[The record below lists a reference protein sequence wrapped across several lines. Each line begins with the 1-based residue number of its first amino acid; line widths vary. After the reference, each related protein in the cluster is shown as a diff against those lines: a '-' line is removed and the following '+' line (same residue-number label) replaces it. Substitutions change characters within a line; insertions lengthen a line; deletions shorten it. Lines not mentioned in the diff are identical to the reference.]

1 MADKDLLTERTDEKL
16 EQALAL
22 AQNTIY
28 KQYLSE
34 LGDYELVEPSEA
46 FLDETPA
53 NCIRM
58 YQLEE
63 LSCKKGEDVFQKL
76 STVYHASMSLGCNL
90 IVMVDVDAPDAPAKI
105 YVGVRHSDKTENYAN
120 ILTTSYTTLR
130 NGILSNFPGSK
141 LRKINAKEDLPKL
154 IDEVF
159 GDHVNHVSAVSCVAS
174 VRDKS
179 KTENKSFIQGLERL
193 VDTMRGNTYTAL
205 LVAEPISVEQQMA
218 IRSGYENMYSI
229 LSTFAKTNLSMNE
242 STSESTMESFS
253 KGISESVSESVSK
266 TQGKTHSGSA
276 NIGAWFFASLSL
288 GYNYGTTKSTAD
300 TQGTQKGRNEQKT
313 SSSGTQ
319 TTTGKTLQVESINKQ
334 VAEMLARIEEQ
345 LKRIKQCEDYG
356 AYSCSA
362 YFLSSRKDSC
372 LLAANTYRALMLGDG
387 SAVES
392 GAINTWSSSLKDP
405 NALNLVPSLKEY
417 LQRFVHP
424 EFVKKVNG
432 ANGEIA
438 IPYTPGTVVSGIELP
453 LHLGLPT
460 RSVYGLPVIE
470 HAEFGRNINLR
481 ERNET
486 SKQSGVELG
495 TIYHM
500 GNVESATVSLDVK
513 SLAMHTFVTG
523 STGSGKSNTVYQI
536 LQELNKQGVKFLVV
550 EPAKGE
556 YKHVFGNGVAKVYG
570 TNPYYT
576 PLLKINPFKFPK
588 EIHVLEHIDRLIEIF
603 NVCWPM
609 YAAMPAVLKDSVER
623 AYIATGWD
631 LSTSQNKYNN
641 DFYPTFVDVL
651 DELNAVVAE
660 SAFSQEVKDNYVG
673 SLATRIKSL
682 TNGIY
687 GRIFDNAELGDKTLF
702 DENII
707 VDLSRVG
714 SVETK
719 SMIMGILVMR
729 LQEYRMT
736 SGKMNADLQHVT
748 VLEEA
753 HNLLKRTS
761 TEQSSESANLLGKSV
776 EMLANTI
783 AEVRT
788 YGEGFI
794 IADQAPGL
802 LDLSVIRNTN
812 TKIIMRLPEEE
823 DRILVG
829 RAANINDEQIKELSK
844 LPTGVAAIYQNNWI
858 EPVLCKINRAQDD
871 SSVQKYEYHASPMQ
885 TDMEAG
891 AEALTPLVRFL
902 LYSRLPEDIVFD
914 TNELKNALSKSSI
927 STRNKIRIMSF
938 ISEYERTKT
947 LRLWSED
954 RFDEMSRFITQLF
967 GSEKAV
973 ESFVKT
979 ANSFDELSGS
989 LFSYIQT
996 RLHESYDSLDLAL
1009 SQCFM
1014 KNFSLA
1020 DSDNINI
1027 YAAWRDDVVQKG
1039 GLV

>member
-1 MADKDLLTERTDEKL
+1 MADKVSIFKNSTGL
-16 EQALAL
+16 ESALKL

-34 LGDYELVEPSEA
+34 LGTYDLVPPSQIL
-46 FLDETPA
+46 LDETPE
-53 NCIRM
+53 NCIRL
-58 YQLEE
+58 YHLEE

-90 IVMVDVDAPDAPAKI
+90 VVMVDVDAPDAPAKI
-105 YVGVRHSDKTENYAN
+105 YIGVKQSDQTEKHAN

-154 IDEVF
+154 IEEIF
-159 GDHVNHVSAVSCVAS
+159 GDHVNHVSAVSCIAS

-205 LVAEPISVEQQMA
+205 LVAEPISAEKQMV
-218 IRSGYENMYSI
+218 IRNGYENMYSL
-229 LSTFAKTNLSMNE
+229 LSTFAKTNISMNE
-242 STSESTMESFS
+242 STSESTMRSITNS
-253 KGISESVSESVSK
+253 VTESVTDSVSQTRGRTQGYSAGASFIASLNYSDSKTESETKQSGK
-266 TQGKTHSGSA
+266 TQG
-276 NIGAWFFASLSL
+276 
-288 GYNYGTTKSTAD
+288 TTKASAESR
-300 TQGTQKGRNEQKT
+300 G
-313 SSSGTQ
+313 SQ
-319 TTTGKTLQVESINKQ
+319 TTIGKTLQIEAINKQ
-334 VAEMLARIEEQ
+334 ANEMLSRIEEQ

-387 SAVES
+387 SSVER
-392 GAINTWSSSLKDP
+392 GAINTWSSYLKDP
-405 NALNLVPSLKEY
+405 YAPNLVPSLKEY
-417 LQRFVHP
+417 LKRFVHP
-424 EFVKKVNG
+424 EFVKKINSFDDEV
-432 ANGEIA
+432 E
-438 IPYTPGTVVSGIELP
+438 IPYTPGTIVSGVELP

-460 RSVYGLPVIE
+460 RSVFGLPVIE

-481 ERNET
+481 ERSDA
-486 SKQSGVELG
+486 SKQSYVELG

-556 YKHVFGNGVAKVYG
+556 YKHVFGNGAAKVFG

-576 PLLKINPFKFPK
+576 PLLKINPFRFPK

-623 AYIATGWD
+623 AYIAIGWD
-631 LSTSQNKYNN
+631 LSTSRNKYSN

-651 DELNAVVAE
+651 DELNSVVAE
-660 SAFSQEVKDNYVG
+660 SAFSQEVKDNYIG

-687 GRIFDNAELGDKTLF
+687 GRIFDNAELGDQSLF

-761 TEQSSESANLLGKSV
+761 TEQSSESSNLLGKSV

-812 TKIIMRLPEEE
+812 TKIIMRLPAEE

-829 RAANINDEQIKELSK
+829 RAANITDEQIKELSK
-844 LPTGVAAIYQNNWI
+844 LPTGIAAIYQNNWI
-858 EPVLCKINRAQDD
+858 EPVLCKIKKAQDD
-871 SSVQKYEYHASPMQ
+871 SSEQKYEYKSSSLQ
-885 TDMEAG
+885 TDTEEG

-902 LYSRLPEDIVFD
+902 LYSRLPDEFVFD
-914 TNELKNALSKSSI
+914 TDELKNALSRSSI
-927 STRNKIRIMSF
+927 STQNKIRIMSF
-938 ISEYERTKT
+938 ISEYERAKT
-947 LRLWSED
+947 LEIWADD
-954 RFDEMSRFITQLF
+954 RFDEMSRFVTQLL
-967 GSEKAV
+967 GSEKVV

-979 ANSFDELSGS
+979 ANTFDELSSS
-989 LFSYIQT
+989 LFGYIHT

-1009 SQCFM
+1009 SQCLM
-1014 KNFSLA
+1014 KNFSLTGL
-1020 DSDNINI
+1020 DNMNV
-1027 YAAWRDDVVQKG
+1027 YAAWRDDVVQRG

>member
-1 MADKDLLTERTDEKL
+1 MQENKNLTERTDEKL
-16 EQALAL
+16 EQALSL

-34 LGDYELVEPSEA
+34 LGSYELVPPSQVL
-46 FLDETPA
+46 LDETPE

-58 YQLEE
+58 YHLEE

-90 IVMVDVDAPDAPAKI
+90 IVMVDVDAPNAPAKI
-105 YVGVRHSDKTENYAN
+105 YVGVKQSDQTENHAN

-154 IDEVF
+154 IDEIF
-159 GDHVNHVSAVSCVAS
+159 GDHVNHVSAVSCIAS

-205 LVAEPISVEQQMA
+205 LVAEPISAEKQMA
-218 IRSGYENMYSI
+218 IRNGYENMYSL
-229 LSTFAKTNLSMNE
+229 LSTFAKTNISMNE
-242 STSESTMESFS
+242 STSESTMRTITNSVT
-253 KGISESVSESVSK
+253 ESVTDSVSK
-266 TQGKTHSGSA
+266 TRGKTHGGSGGISFIASLNYSGS
-276 NIGAWFFASLSL
+276 SS
-288 GYNYGTTKSTAD
+288 KSE
-300 TQGTQKGRNEQKT
+300 TQQTGTQKGTAKSTGESQGSQK
-313 SSSGTQ
+313 
-319 TTTGKTLQVESINKQ
+319 TTGKTIQIEAINKQ
-334 VAEMLARIEEQ
+334 ANEMLARIEEQ

-387 SAVES
+387 SSVES
-392 GAINTWSSSLKDP
+392 GAINTWSSYLRDSNAKD
-405 NALNLVPSLKEY
+405 LVPSLKEY
-417 LQRFVHP
+417 LKRFEHP
-424 EFVKKVNG
+424 EFVKKLSGTDTEV
-432 ANGEIA
+432 E

-460 RSVYGLPVIE
+460 RSVFGLPVIE

-481 ERNET
+481 ERNDD
-486 SKQSGVELG
+486 SKQSSVELG

-500 GNVESATVSLDVK
+500 GNTESAAVSLDVK

-631 LSTSQNKYNN
+631 LSTSRNKYNN

-687 GRIFDNAELGDKTLF
+687 GRIFDNAELGDETLF

-761 TEQSSESANLLGKSV
+761 TEQSSESSNLLGKSV

-858 EPVLCKINRAQDD
+858 EPVLCKINKAQDD
-871 SSVQKYEYHASPMQ
+871 SSKKKYEYQASQLQ

-902 LYSRLPEDIVFD
+902 LYSRLPDDFAFD
-914 TNELKNALSKSSI
+914 TDDLKDALSKSSI
-927 STRNKIRIMSF
+927 STRNKIRLMSY
-938 ISEYERTKT
+938 ISEYEKTKT
-947 LRLWSED
+947 LRLWDDD
-954 RFDEMSRFITQLF
+954 RFDEMSRFVTQLF

-979 ANSFDELSGS
+979 SNTFDELSNN
-989 LFSYIQT
+989 LFGYIQT
-996 RLHESYDSLDLAL
+996 RLYESYDSLDLAL

-1020 DSDNINI
+1020 EPDNVSI

>member
-1 MADKDLLTERTDEKL
+1 MQNNDIITERTDEKL
-16 EQALAL
+16 EQALTL

-34 LGDYELVEPSEA
+34 LGSYELVPPSQIL
-46 FLDETPA
+46 LDETPE

-105 YVGVRHSDKTENYAN
+105 YVGVKRSDQVENYAN

-154 IDEVF
+154 MDDIF
-159 GDHVNHVSAVSCVAS
+159 GDHVNHISAVSCVAS

-179 KTENKSFIQGLERL
+179 NTENKSFIQGLERL

-205 LVAEPISVEQQMA
+205 LVAEPVSAEQQTA
-218 IRSGYENMYSI
+218 IRAGYENMYSL

-242 STSESTMESFS
+242 STSESTMESLS
-253 KGISESVSESVSK
+253 KGISESFTDSVSK
-266 TQGKTHSGSA
+266 TRGKSHSGGGNLGIMFA
-276 NIGAWFFASLSL
+276 VFASLS
-288 GYNYGTTKSTAD
+288 YNYTSQKSD
-300 TQGTQKGRNEQKT
+300 T
-313 SSSGTQ
+313 SSNSKQ
-319 TTTGKTLQVESINKQ
+319 TGSSRNQTSSHGHQISTGKTLQVESVNKQ
-334 VAEMLARIEEQ
+334 VNEMLARIEEQ

-372 LLAANTYRALMLGDG
+372 LLASNTYRALMLGDG
-387 SAVES
+387 SSVES
-392 GAINTWSSSLKDP
+392 GAINTWSTYSRDASAKNLIPDLKKY
-405 NALNLVPSLKEY
+405 LK
-417 LQRFVHP
+417 RFAHP
-424 EFVKKVNG
+424 EFVKKIQGVDTDI
-432 ANGEIA
+432 E
-438 IPYTPGTVVSGIELP
+438 IPYTPGTIVSGIELP

-460 RSVYGLPVIE
+460 RSVFGLPVIE

-481 ERNET
+481 ERNDST
-486 SKQSGVELG
+486 QQSRVELG

-500 GNVESATVSLDVK
+500 GIEESATVALDVK

-523 STGSGKSNTVYQI
+523 STGSGKSNTVYQM
-536 LQELNKQGVKFLVV
+536 LRELNKQGIKFLVV

-556 YKHVFGNGVAKVYG
+556 YKHIFGNNIAKVYG

-631 LSTSQNKYNN
+631 LSTSRNKY
-641 DFYPTFVDVL
+641 DDSFFPTFVDVL
-651 DELNAVVAE
+651 EELNAVVAE

-687 GRIFDNAELGDKTLF
+687 GRIFDNAELGDEALF

-714 SVETK
+714 SIETK

-761 TEQSSESANLLGKSV
+761 TEQSSESSNLLGKSV

-823 DRILVG
+823 DRKLVG
-829 RAANINDEQIKELSK
+829 RAANITDDQIKELSK

-858 EPVLCKINRAQDD
+858 EPVLCKIKKAQEDSDD
-871 SSVQKYEYHASPMQ
+871 SKYDYQPSALQ
-885 TDMEAG
+885 TDMDAG
-891 AEALTPLVRFL
+891 AETLTPIIRFL
-902 LYSRLPEDIVFD
+902 LRSRLPDDFTFD
-914 TNELKNALSKSSI
+914 TQNLRSILFKSNI
-927 STRNKIRIMSF
+927 STRNKIRIQAL
-938 ISEYERTKT
+938 IKEYERTNT
-947 LRLWSED
+947 LKIWEED
-954 RFDEMSRFITQLF
+954 RFSEMSRLVSQVL
-967 GSEKAV
+967 GSEKTV
-973 ESFVKT
+973 ESFVHNAT
-979 ANSFDELSGS
+979 SFDELSNQ
-989 LFSYIQT
+989 LYDYIQT
-996 RLHESYDSLDLAL
+996 KLHESYTSLDLAL
-1009 SQCFM
+1009 SQCLM
-1014 KNFSLA
+1014 KNYSLA
-1020 DSDNINI
+1020 DPDNVNI
-1027 YAAWRDDVVQKG
+1027 YAAWREEVVRKG
-1039 GLV
+1039 GLA